1 MRHQIPGLHSRHQ
14 DSETSFDGVFLV
26 RVERAWYR
34 RHPQKPFVEL
44 RFVILEPQTFQ
55 DRSFFSR
62 LYCTERALWRLHWFL
77 RDFGYDADLLNRD
90 QVDEKALLNLRG
102 VVRTS
107 HKIVNGRSY
116 QNLDSFASAGEWEVL
131 SSASIDDVDAQNR
144 LGGPMVYSY
153 TQISQYLRCPRS

>member
-1 MRHQIPGLHSRHQ
+1 MRHQIPGLHSTHQ

-34 RHPQKPFVEL
+34 RRPQKPFVEL
-44 RFVILEPQTFQ
+44 RIVILEPQSFR

-62 LYCTERALWRLHWFL
+62 LYCTERALWKLHWFL
-77 RDFGYDADLLNRD
+77 RDFAYDADLLNRD

-116 QNLDSFASAGEWEVL
+116 QNLDSFAPAGEWEVL
-131 SSASIDDVDAQNR
+131 SCASIDEAGSRNGRGDSDG
-144 LGGPMVYSY
+144 L
-153 TQISQYLRCPRS
+153 